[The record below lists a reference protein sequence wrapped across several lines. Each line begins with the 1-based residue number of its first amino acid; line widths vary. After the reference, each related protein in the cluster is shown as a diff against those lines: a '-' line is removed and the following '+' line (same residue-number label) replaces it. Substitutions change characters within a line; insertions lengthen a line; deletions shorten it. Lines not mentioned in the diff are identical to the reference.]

1 MRKSNYNISKK
12 ESLSNF
18 TSSVSGYGHKVVTYT
33 SPTTFKQWTKTMQS
47 GGNDL
52 YTDVFE
58 KEYPTQQNFNDLK
71 RFLKE

>member
-1 MRKSNYNISKK
+1 MRKSIHNKK

-18 TSSVSGYGHKVVTYT
+18 TSSVSGCGHKVVTYT

-47 GGNDL
+47 GSNDL
-52 YTDVFE
+52 YTNVFE

>member
-1 MRKSNYNISKK
+1 MRKSIHNKK

-18 TSSVSGYGHKVVTYT
+18 TSSVSGYGHRVVTYT
-33 SPTTFKQWTKTMQS
+33 SPTTFKQWTKTMRS

-71 RFLKE
+71 RFIKE

>member
-1 MRKSNYNISKK
+1 MKKLNYNTSKQ

-18 TSSVSGYGHKVVTYT
+18 TSVISGYGHRVVTYRSAKT
-33 SPTTFKQWTKTMQS
+33 GKEWSKTMRS

-52 YTDVFE
+52 YTNVFE

-71 RFLKE
+71 RLIKE

>member
-1 MRKSNYNISKK
+1 MRKSIYNKK

-18 TSSVSGYGHKVVTYT
+18 TSLVSGYGHRVVTYRSART
-33 SPTTFKQWTKTMQS
+33 GKEWTKTIQS

>member
-1 MRKSNYNISKK
+1 MKKLNHNISKQ

-18 TSSVSGYGHKVVTYT
+18 TSVISGYGHQKVTYRSDKT
-33 SPTTFKQWTKTMQS
+33 GKEWTKTIQS
-47 GGNDL
+47 GSNDL
-52 YTDVFE
+52 YTNVFE

>member
-1 MRKSNYNISKK
+1 MRKSNYNTSKQ

-18 TSSVSGYGHKVVTYT
+18 TSVMSGYGHRVVTYT

-47 GGNDL
+47 GSNDL
-52 YTDVFE
+52 YTNVFE